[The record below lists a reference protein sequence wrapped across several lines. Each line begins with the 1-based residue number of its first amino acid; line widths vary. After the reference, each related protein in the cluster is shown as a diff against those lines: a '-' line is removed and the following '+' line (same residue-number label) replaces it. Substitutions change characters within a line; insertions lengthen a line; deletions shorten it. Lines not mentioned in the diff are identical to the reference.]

1 MRKLQKK
8 SLKRRLKTEWLQSHD
23 KILTDEDLLLTDEQ
37 REWFL
42 EVESIPSEVA
52 VNTAEM
58 ITQNLEYHIH

>member
-37 REWFL
+37 RGWFL
-42 EVESIPSEVA
+42 EVESIPGEVA